1 MPMIQFQ
8 YMAPWVPTFNS
19 SVQAELVASNNTPP
33 FVSFQFATCDDQ
45 GYPHN
50 RTLVFRGFLFDDK
63 SNNILTFTTDKRM
76 SKYQELINNDKFEA
90 VFYFAKLKKQFR
102 FRGRA
107 RIIDEEYK
115 PLIDL
120 SSIQPKT
127 ILQKHISRNSD
138 DSDEDSDAESED
150 GQLSLHVKA
159 HHNKQLNPVSYPVL
173 SPTLNQKLQR
183 EKSTTNLSYTN
194 LHDLSAIDYYPPQ
207 QNEWEQE
214 ITRQWANLLKN
225 LKSTFRKPLPLTPLT
240 ADNQKLI
247 DKIARGVDGKKE
259 EAGLTNFAVVA
270 LFVDYVDL
278 VELEKDRRYIYKK
291 DGYHT
296 WSEEEVC
303 P

>member
-1 MPMIQFQ
+1 MIQLQ
-8 YMAPWVPTFNS
+8 YMAPWVPPFHA
-19 SVQAELVASNNTPP
+19 SVQAELLHAS
-33 FVSFQFATCDDQ
+33 FISFQFATCDEH

-63 SNNILTFTTDKRM
+63 SNNVLTFTTDKRM
-76 SKYQELINNDKFEA
+76 SKYQELQNNDKFEA
-90 VFYFAKLKKQFR
+90 VFYFAKLKRQFR

-107 RIIDEEYK
+107 RIIDDTYK
-115 PLIDL
+115 PVIDL

-127 ILQKHISRNSD
+127 ILQKHISRSSDSSDSGSDSDSD
-138 DSDEDSDAESED
+138 DDD
-150 GQLSLHVKA
+150 GHLSIHAKS

-173 SPTLNQKLQR
+173 SPTLNSKIQR
-183 EKSTTNLSYTN
+183 EKTTSNLSYTN
-194 LHDLSAIDYYPPQ
+194 LHDLSAIDYYPPETS
-207 QNEWEQE
+207 EWDQE

-225 LKSTFRKPLPLTPLT
+225 LKSSFRKPAPLTPLS

-247 DKIARGVDGKKE
+247 DKIARGVDGKKD
-259 EAGLTNFAVVA
+259 EAGLQNFSVVA

-278 VELEKDRRYIYKK
+278 VELEKDRRYIYRK
-291 DGYHT
+291 DGCHT